1 MWAKRAG
8 DRSWPTCD
16 FPALQARTADWGEA
30 DARPGL
36 AGVAGGGTGGGL
48 ADRFSDDGGARTR
61 IAAHPNTAISFARR
75 RYVPARRSRCDTSR
89 MPGLAGKKN
98 RRRFT
103 CVAVAMGRGRPFD
116 LPIDRRPLRVPPC
129 KFHHCRDA

>member
-36 AGVAGGGTGGGL
+36 AGVAGGGTGVGL
-48 ADRFSDDGGARTR
+48 ADRFKRVSVTTAAREPASRPTLIRPLASPDDGTCRHAGHAVTPPGCPVLPVKR
-61 IAAHPNTAISFARR
+61 IADGSLVWRWR
-75 RYVPARRSRCDTSR
+75 WVGVDLLTSR
-89 MPGLAGKKN
+89 
-98 RRRFT
+98 
-103 CVAVAMGRGRPFD
+103 
-116 LPIDRRPLRVPPC
+116 
-129 KFHHCRDA
+129 